1 MQAKNTSHKIP
12 DNIAELQSLVL
23 TLLADITN
31 KDIEI
36 KTKDT
41 EIELLRHKLHAQ
53 LAARF
58 ASKSEKH
65 KHQADLFD
73 EAMPPEQT
81 ELTVIETADEEITIA
96 AHTRKK
102 VGRKP
107 LPKDLPREQ
116 IIHDLSE
123 AEKTCSC
130 GCQMHK
136 IGEDKSE
143 QLEWIPAQVKV
154 IEHVRIKYACRDC
167 EELIKS
173 APMPKL
179 PIPKSIATPGLL
191 AEILISKYEDHLP
204 LYRQE
209 KILQRMGVDI
219 ARATLSNW
227 MIKCGELLQ
236 PLTPLLRNHLIS
248 SSYIQADETTLQ
260 VLNEPGRSNT
270 TKSYMWVFKGGP
282 PDKPGVIFE
291 YHETRAGTAADIFL
305 QNFVGALQSD
315 AYSGYMQFKPST
327 LIALYLCWA
336 HARRKFS
343 DIVKANKNK
352 PGKAHMAVN
361 FIAKLYAV
369 EKQARENNLNFEQR
383 KELRKEAALPVLNKF
398 KVWLDDSS
406 AAVPLKSPIGEAIGY
421 TLRHWTELTKYINNG
436 EVEIDNNIV
445 ENLIRPFAL
454 GRKNWLFFGSPEGA
468 EAGAVIYSL
477 IQTCKLNQI
486 EPYAYFKYVLANIRS
501 WDKSDLKALLPQF
514 IDPLLLKQAYTN
526 SFLN

>member
-1 MQAKNTSHKIP
+1 MQTQKTSHKIP
-12 DNIAELQSLVL
+12 DNIAELQSLVQ
-23 TLLADITN
+23 TLLADIAN
-31 KDIEI
+31 
-36 KTKDT
+36 KDT
-41 EIELLRHKLHAQ
+41 EIELLRHKLQAQ

-65 KHQADLFD
+65 KGQIDLFD
-73 EAMPPEQT
+73 EATLPEQA
-81 ELTVIETADEEITIA
+81 EVVSIENADEEITIA

-107 LPKDLPREQ
+107 LPKNLPREQ
-116 IIHDLSE
+116 IVHDLTE

-143 QLEWIPAQVKV
+143 QLEWVPAQVKV

-167 EELIKS
+167 EEGVKS

-191 AEILISKYEDHLP
+191 AEIIISKYEDHLP

-219 ARATLSNW
+219 ARAALSNW
-227 MIKCGELLQ
+227 MIKCGDLLKS
-236 PLTPLLRNHLIS
+236 LIPLLKKHIIN

-260 VLNEPGRSNT
+260 VLNESARSNT

-282 PDKPGVIFE
+282 PGKLGVIFE
-291 YHETRAGTAADIFL
+291 YHQTRSGTAADLFL
-305 QNFVGALQSD
+305 ENFIGALQSD
-315 AYSGYMQFKPST
+315 AYIGYMQFKSSA
-327 LIALYLCWA
+327 LIALYFCWA

-343 DIVKANKNK
+343 DIVKTNKNK

-369 EKQARENNLNFEQR
+369 EKQARENNLHFEQR
-383 KELRKEAALPVLNKF
+383 KKLRKELALPVLNKF
-398 KVWLDDSS
+398 KIWLDNS
-406 AAVPLKSPIGEAIGY
+406 ASTVPPKSPIGEAIGY
-421 TLRHWTELTKYINNG
+421 TLRHWTELTKYIDNG

-454 GRKNWLFFGSPEGA
+454 GRKNWLFCGSPEGA

-514 IDPLLLKQAYTN
+514 IDPLLLKEAYTN